1 MTSRARLSVLL
12 GLLAATLATEL
23 LYLPA
28 ATGGFLGN
36 DFQYLDQAQTVPFF
50 GHPWLALR
58 NGAFDCFRP
67 VASLLW
73 SILYSRFGLHPL
85 PYHLFSIGLH
95 LLITLLLVVWVYQIS
110 DDPAAAGV
118 AGLLFA
124 VLPSHPE
131 AVIWI
136 SANADLLASVFC
148 LAAFMAYH
156 RFSQS
161 ENWGWFG
168 LTLVFSALAMLSK
181 EFAFLLPLLIPIP
194 DLARPGRKRPA
205 RNRWLAWGCLVGLAA
220 VLWVVRT
227 VLSAGQFSHPPG
239 LSPLGQAPWNWLA
252 NLWTLLWPRVPQG
265 QPILAAG
272 LWTLAV
278 AAMLGLGLLRNRR
291 TPALLAPAALLLL
304 GLVPGSVF
312 NRVGPEAEFSR
323 ILYFPALGL
332 AAVLGIALT
341 RDRSWPAWAVG
352 APAVLIAFVLAFWSV
367 QPWTQA
373 GKLSLRLAKDFQGLS
388 LPLEKGDALMVGGV
402 PLAFHGAPF
411 HSNSYTLSVALAL
424 ARFPEEFL
432 QRGFA
437 EREQLPLYAIS
448 PMVPPIE
455 AKMLTIPRL
464 RQLKRGSAQDFRYR
478 ILWQYLRGTFTVV
491 NP

>member
-1 MTSRARLSVLL
+1 
-12 GLLAATLATEL
+12 
-23 LYLPA
+23 
-28 ATGGFLGN
+28 
-36 DFQYLDQAQTVPFF
+36 
-50 GHPWLALR
+50 
-58 NGAFDCFRP
+58 
-67 VASLLW
+67 
-73 SILYSRFGLHPL
+73 
-85 PYHLFSIGLH
+85 
-95 LLITLLLVVWVYQIS
+95 
-110 DDPAAAGV
+110 
-118 AGLLFA
+118 
-124 VLPSHPE
+124 
-131 AVIWI
+131 
-136 SANADLLASVFC
+136 
-148 LAAFMAYH
+148 
-156 RFSQS
+156 
-161 ENWGWFG
+161 
-168 LTLVFSALAMLSK
+168 
-181 EFAFLLPLLIPIP
+181 
-194 DLARPGRKRPA
+194 
-205 RNRWLAWGCLVGLAA
+205 LAA

-227 VLSAGQFSHPPG
+227 VLAAGQFSHPPG

-304 GLVPGSVF
+304 GLVPGSVL

-323 ILYFPALGL
+323 ILYFPSLGL

-341 RDRSWPAWAVG
+341 RDRSWPAWAAG

-367 QPWTQA
+367 QPWNQA